1 MFKIFGWVVSISH
14 LSAVNM
20 KTNNVHTKP
29 MEVFLHLHYGTDLV
43 ATTSGNETGPL
54 TSVNSP
60 SSPSSTLGIVVLP
73 WDT

>member
-1 MFKIFGWVVSISH
+1 MTKIFGWVVSISH
-14 LSAVNM
+14 LNAVNI
-20 KTNNVHTKP
+20 KTNKVHTKP
-29 MEVFLHLHYGTDLV
+29 MELFLHLHYGIDLA
-43 ATTSGNETGPL
+43 ATPSGNETGPL